1 MKRTQNTSD
10 FLKECIA
17 DSLLRLLRTKPL
29 ESITIREITELA
41 NEAASPIIEILLPR
55 KMSLNLSWTN

>member
-1 MKRTQNTSD
+1 MKRTQRTSD

-29 ESITIREITELA
+29 EAITIREITELA
-41 NEAASPIIEILLPR
+41 NVSR
-55 KMSLNLSWTN
+55 VTYYRNLSWTN